1 MELNFVKMNPAGNT
15 TIFIFDQLP
24 RSIHGKIAQYL
35 MKTDFLG
42 ADQVG
47 FIEKPHSQYATAHLQ
62 MMGCEFCGNALRA
75 LAALLLL
82 KGYPGIYKQRETKTD
97 SFVSKGDYAVVPL
110 EISGYN
116 GILKA
121 KVKVMGGINGILW
134 SETPIPVP
142 LKIKKVN
149 FNLGCLDIVK
159 EGIIVKFPGI
169 IHVVFKGIIPEK
181 EIVFDVKKQLK
192 IMDINVDVLGIM
204 FYQPDKEIMTPLVY
218 VQASDSLVWEGSCGS
233 GSVAVASA
241 IAMEKKENIK
251 NLKLK
256 QPGGEIDIDIDYID
270 EKINKAIIKGL
281 VSFISEGKV
290 YLPNLLSS

>member
-1 MELNFVKMNPAGNT
+1 MKLNFVKMNPAGNT

-24 RSIHGKIAQYL
+24 RSIHGKVAQYL
-35 MKTDFLG
+35 MKSDFLC

-62 MMGCEFCGNALRA
+62 MMGGEFCGNALRA
-75 LAALLLL
+75 LAALLFL
-82 KGYPGIYKQRETKTD
+82 KGYPKIYKQRETETD
-97 SFVSKGDYAVVPL
+97 SFVNISDYAVVPL
-110 EISGYN
+110 EISSYD

-121 KVKVMGGINGILW
+121 EVKLIDGINGILW

-149 FNLGCLDIVK
+149 FDLVCLNLTK

-169 IHVVFKGIIPEK
+169 THVVFKDITPEK
-181 EIVFDVKKQLK
+181 KIVFDVQKQLK
-192 IMDINVDVLGIM
+192 IIDSDVDVLGIM
-204 FYQPDKEIMTPLVY
+204 FYQPNKEIMTPLVY
-218 VQASDSLVWEGSCGS
+218 VQVSDSLVWEGSCGS

-241 IAMEKKENIK
+241 IAMERKENIK
-251 NLKLK
+251 DLKLK
-256 QPGGEIDIDIDYID
+256 QPGGEIEVDIDYNN

-281 VSFISEGKV
+281 VLFVSEGKV
-290 YLPNLLSS
+290 YLPNLL